1 MKKALGVFTV
11 LHVIAIVDWVIV
23 LCCAFAFASGG
34 LPFVDAMS
42 NYFVTVGSVF
52 TNISNIGNASVY
64 GTYNYVNLVLFV
76 LAVALT
82 IVWIIVLGVKKKPVY
97 LWFLPLVIIGLFPAI
112 CSVGQMDD
120 LINSIVNNG
129 TNPVDLPV
137 IIVNWLLLLLSC
149 ISLLFFVVFYILG
162 LVNICRRTPVSE
174 MKEFENVNA
183 LADSIPEPTVEEPTV
198 SFDEPMPEPAPT
210 YVQGVE
216 PEGEPSSDS
225 SVKVD
230 DKGNIDAASLARA
243 IRDAV
248 RDIVRD
254 ELARAELNKPQ
265 QAPAPNNS
273 TITGATFGG
282 PLIVQY
288 FNGGINSVPS
298 PVSEEPKKEEPKPE
312 PEPVK
317 EEVKEEE
324 CTCCCHEHVEEEPV
338 PTEEVKEETVVEETV
353 SEEQPVVEEE
363 KVEEPE
369 PVVEDKKEEP
379 VVEEKVEEVKEEP
392 VKEPVVEEPVPEPV
406 KEEPVVEEKPAKV
419 YERISFIDRMIDADK
434 DMQENYNILKN
445 EILSYGVKSRVSN
458 SGDTFRLHK
467 KTYVKITI
475 AGKSLKLYFA
485 LDPKDYEDST
495 MPVQDA
501 GHKGIYAEIPLV
513 FKVRSELSMRRCK
526 DLIQT
531 VMEKDHLEQGEIQD
545 IDWIKDLKAISLEK
559 DKEEKDED

>member
-42 NYFVTVGSVF
+42 NYFATVGSVF

-76 LAVALT
+76 LALALT

-112 CSVGQMDD
+112 CSVSQMDD
-120 LINSIVNNG
+120 LINSIANNG

-162 LVNICRRTPVSE
+162 LANICRRTPVSE

-298 PVSEEPKKEEPKPE
+298 PVGEEPKKEEPKPE

-338 PTEEVKEETVVEETV
+338 PTEEVKE
-353 SEEQPVVEEE
+353 
-363 KVEEPE
+363 KLLL
-369 PVVEDKKEEP
+369 KKLL
-379 VVEEKVEEVKEEP
+379 
-392 VKEPVVEEPVPEPV
+392 
-406 KEEPVVEEKPAKV
+406 
-419 YERISFIDRMIDADK
+419 
-434 DMQENYNILKN
+434 LKN
-445 EILSYGVKSRVSN
+445 NQLLKKRLKNLSSKI
-458 SGDTFRLHK
+458 K
-467 KTYVKITI
+467 K
-475 AGKSLKLYFA
+475 KSLSSKKRLKKL
-485 LDPKDYEDST
+485 K
-495 MPVQDA
+495 
-501 GHKGIYAEIPLV
+501 KN
-513 FKVRSELSMRRCK
+513 LSQNQ
-526 DLIQT
+526 L
-531 VMEKDHLEQGEIQD
+531 
-545 IDWIKDLKAISLEK
+545 LKNQFLNQ
-559 DKEEKDED
+559 